1 MRKKMFI
8 VLLAMVIVFAL
19 NSSLYTQETDPA
31 KVLNTLADS
40 LNAGDIDTAMTLYAP
55 DAVLN
60 IVPPPPGL
68 PGTYS
73 GLKEI
78 RGWLEVLVGMNFKVE
93 GVEILKVEGDKLNIR
108 VKTSSDFARGFNIA
122 FLEYMEEHIIQ
133 GGKIRGY
140 TTTITEESGEK
151 LQAAMANQAEKENVL
166 TAMADALNAG
176 DVEATMALFTDDAI
190 VKILFGNVLP
200 PESYIGSEQVRFL
213 MEDLV
218 AMNFKI
224 QIEILQVLGD
234 IAVTRSKTWHD
245 ATIQLGI
252 APMEMV
258 EIYPIED
265 GKIKGFVSILT
276 NESLAKLQAALAP
289 K

>member
-8 VLLAMVIVFAL
+8 VLLAMVIIFAL
-19 NSSLYTQETDPA
+19 TSSVYAQETDPA

-40 LNAGDIDTAMTLYAP
+40 LNAGDVDAALTLYAP

-60 IVPPPPGL
+60 IVPPLPGL
-68 PGTYS
+68 PGTFTGS
-73 GLKEI
+73 KEI
-78 RGWLEVLVGMNFKVE
+78 RGWLEILVGMNLKIE
-93 GVEILKVEGDKLNIR
+93 GMEILQVEGDKVKIK
-108 VKTSSDFARGFNIA
+108 VKTSSDFARGFNMA
-122 FLEYMEEHIIQ
+122 FMELIEEYTIQ
-133 GGKIRGY
+133 DGKIKGI
-140 TTTITEESGEK
+140 TITITNESAEK

-190 VKILFGNVLP
+190 TKALFGDARP
-200 PESYIGSEQVRFL
+200 PSSNIGREQVRLF
-213 MEDLV
+213 MEGLV

-234 IAVTRSKTWHD
+234 IAITRSKTWMD
-245 ATIQLGI
+245 PTRQLGI
-252 APMEMV
+252 APLDYI
-258 EIYPIED
+258 EIYLIQD
-265 GKIKGFVSILT
+265 GKIEGFVDIAT
-276 NESLAKLQAALAP
+276 DETVAKIKAALAP

>member
-1 MRKKMFI
+1 MRKKIFI

-19 NSSLYTQETDPA
+19 TSSLYAQETDPA
-31 KVLNTLADS
+31 KVLNALADS
-40 LNAGDIDTAMTLYAP
+40 LNAGDVDTALTLYAP

-78 RGWLEVLVGMNFKVE
+78 RGWLEVLVGMNFKIE

-133 GGKIRGY
+133 GGKIKGY
-140 TTTITEESGEK
+140 TTTITEESAEK
-151 LQAAMANQAEKENVL
+151 LQVAMANQAEKENVL
-166 TAMADALNAG
+166 TAMADSLNAG
-176 DVEATMALFTDDAI
+176 DVETTMALFTDDAI
-190 VKILFGNVLP
+190 IKILYGDARP
-200 PESYIGSEQVRFL
+200 PSSYIGREQVRVFV
-213 MEDLV
+213 EKLV
-218 AMNFKI
+218 ANNFKI

-234 IAVTRSKTWHD
+234 IAVTRTKTWMD
-245 ATIQLGI
+245 ASIQLGI
-252 APMEMV
+252 APLDYI
-258 EIYPIED
+258 EIYTIQD
-265 GKIKGFVSILT
+265 GKIKGFVDIAT
-276 NESLAKLQAALAP
+276 DETVAKLKAAMAP

>member
-1 MRKKMFI
+1 MRKKIFI
-8 VLLAMVIVFAL
+8 ALMAMVIIFAL
-19 NSSLYTQETDPA
+19 TSSLYAQETDPG
-31 KVLNTLADS
+31 KVLNALADS
-40 LNAGDIDTAMTLYAP
+40 LNAGDVDAALTLYAP

-60 IVPPPPGL
+60 IVPPLPGL
-68 PGTYS
+68 PGTFTGS
-73 GLKEI
+73 KEI
-78 RGWLEVLVGMNFKVE
+78 RGWLEILVGMNLKIE
-93 GVEILKVEGDKLNIR
+93 GVEILQVEGDKVKIK
-108 VKTSSDFARGFNIA
+108 VKTSSDFARGFNMA
-122 FLEYMEEHIIQ
+122 FMELIEEYTIQ
-133 GGKIRGY
+133 DGKIKGC
-140 TTTITEESGEK
+140 TISITNESAEK
-151 LQAAMANQAEKENVL
+151 LQAAMINQAEKEKVL
-166 TAMADALNAG
+166 TAMADSLSAG
-176 DVEATMALFTDDAI
+176 DLDATMALFTDDAI
-190 VKILFGNVLP
+190 VKILFGKVLP

-234 IAVTRSKTWHD
+234 IAITRSKTWHD

-265 GKIKGFVSILT
+265 GKIEGFVSILT
-276 NESLAKLQAALAP
+276 DESLAKLQAALAP